1 MKTVCKLLA
10 IALIIVNFSCSKD
23 EAPAPIVDTK
33 LVLPAILENNTA
45 LIIPDCTQNGTIK
58 NPGSAS
64 NTIEI
69 TGDGII
75 SDPSKITLELD
86 LTHPF
91 SGDVVVELVPP
102 SGENCGIIKRIG
114 STTDTSSGSPLDFV
128 LGNKLKFNSL
138 HTTFLLPQVSTSF
151 VTGKYAPSRGLS
163 SIPFSVPMIEMNTFF
178 MGKNIKGIW
187 TIKIY
192 DFNVLDIGKLNSWK
206 LYFDAGALQ

>member
-10 IALIIVNFSCSKD
+10 IALIIVNLSCSKD
-23 EAPAPIVDTK
+23 DAPPATIETK
-33 LVLPAILENNTA
+33 LVLPAIVQNNTA
-45 LIIPDCTQNGTIK
+45 LLIPDCTQNGTIK

-114 STTDTSSGSPLDFV
+114 TTTDTSSGSPLDFV

-192 DFNVLDIGKLNSWK
+192 DYGVSDTGKLNSWK

>member
-1 MKTVCKLLA
+1 MKTLCKLIG
-10 IALIIVNFSCSKD
+10 IALIIINFSCSKD
-23 EAPAPIVDTK
+23 DAPPATIDTK
-33 LVLPAILENNTA
+33 LVLPAIVQNNTA

-69 TGDGII
+69 TGVGII

-86 LTHPF
+86 LSHTY
-91 SGDVVVELVPP
+91 SGDVVVELVAP
-102 SGENCGIIKRIG
+102 SGENCAIIKRIG
-114 STTDTSSGSPLDFV
+114 TTTDTSSGSNLDFV

-151 VTGKYAPSRGLS
+151 VTGNYAPSRGSS
-163 SIPFSVPMIEMNTFF
+163 SIPFSVPMIELNTFF

-187 TIKIY
+187 TIKVY
-192 DFNVLDIGKLNSWK
+192 DFGVLDIGKLNSWK